1 MKRRLSALLFA
12 APLALLLAAGG
23 LVACSD
29 DSGSDSCPTCGG
41 TLSDGGSSDSSP
53 DLSSE
58 GEGSSEGGASQPE
71 ESSETEG
78 SSADDGASQPEN
90 SSEEESSSSSSS
102 SSSLSSVVDGPQ
114 PVWADEFDGSAI
126 DGSKWGFNIGTG
138 SSGWGN
144 NEWEYY
150 TDRAENAYVRDGAL
164 HIRAQKESYGGSN
177 YTSARMLTKGKFSF
191 KYGTVK
197 ARIALPVGQ
206 GIWPAFWLLGDNIDD
221 VGWPACGE
229 IDIIETV
236 NSENVVYGTN
246 HWSDAGGNYAT
257 YGNNT
262 GNFWAG
268 AYQLDITQFHDYEFR
283 WTAQS
288 IKMFVDGH
296 QYHEISIEN
305 NSGSTE
311 EFHKNF
317 FFILNV
323 AVAGN
328 WPGFTVDDAQ
338 FPNEMVVD
346 YIRVYRD

>member
-1 MKRRLSALLFA
+1 MKRRLSALLSA
-12 APLALLLAAGG
+12 ASLALLLAAGG
-23 LVACSD
+23 LAACSD

-41 TLSDGGSSDSSP
+41 TLSDGGSSDSAP

-58 GEGSSEGGASQPE
+58 GGASRPEGSSG
-71 ESSETEG
+71 TEG
-78 SSADDGASQPEN
+78 SF
-90 SSEEESSSSSSS
+90 EEESSSSSSLS
-102 SSSLSSVVDGPQ
+102 SSSEQSGPR
-114 PVWADEFDGSAI
+114 PVWADEFDGDAI
-126 DGSKWGFNIGTG
+126 DGSKWGFNVGTG

-191 KYGTVK
+191 KYGVVE
-197 ARIALPVGQ
+197 ARIALPVGK
-206 GIWPAFWLLGDNIDD
+206 GIWPAFWLLGDNLDD
-221 VGWPACGE
+221 AGWPACGE
-229 IDIIETV
+229 IDVIEAV
-236 NSENVVYGTN
+236 NDNHVVYGTN
-246 HWSDAGGNYAT
+246 HWAYEGNHAE

-262 GNFWAG
+262 GDFHG
-268 AYQLDITQFHDYEFR
+268 ASKALDITQFHVYKFT
-283 WTAQS
+283 WTDKLIS
-288 IKMFVDGH
+288 MEVDGFK
-296 QYHEISIEN
+296 YHEISIEN
-305 NSGSTE
+305 SAGGTDA
-311 EFHKNF
+311 FHKPF

-328 WPGFTVDDAQ
+328 WPGFEVDDAQ

>member
-1 MKRRLSALLFA
+1 MKRRLSVLVPFA
-12 APLALLLAAGG
+12 ALALLLAAGG
-23 LVACSD
+23 LAACSD
-29 DSGSDSCPTCGG
+29 DSGSDGCPTCGG
-41 TLSDGGSSDSSP
+41 TLSDAGSSDSSP
-53 DLSSE
+53 DVSSE
-58 GEGSSEGGASQPE
+58 GEGSSEVGASQPDG
-71 ESSETEG
+71 SSGTEG
-78 SSADDGASQPEN
+78 SSEGDASQPES

-102 SSSLSSVVDGPQ
+102 SSSEPSGPQ
-114 PVWADEFDGSAI
+114 PVWADEFDGSSI

-191 KYGTVK
+191 RYGVVE

-206 GIWPAFWLLGDNIDD
+206 GIWPAFWLLGDNIDT
-221 VGWPACGE
+221 VNWPACGE
-229 IDIIETV
+229 IDVIEAV
-236 NSENVVYGTN
+236 NANHVVYGTN
-246 HWSDAGGNYAT
+246 HWSYEGNHAE

-262 GNFWAG
+262 GNFHGQSRA
-268 AYQLDITQFHDYEFR
+268 LDITQFHVYRFT
-283 WTAQS
+283 WTDKLIS
-288 IKMFVDGH
+288 MEVDGFK
-296 QYHEISIEN
+296 YHEISIEN
-305 NSGSTE
+305 SAGGTDA
-311 EFHKNF
+311 FHKPF

-328 WPGFTVDDAQ
+328 WPGFEVDDAQ

>member
-1 MKRRLSALLFA
+1 MKRRLSALLSVA
-12 APLALLLAAGG
+12 SLALLFAAGG
-23 LVACSD
+23 LAACSD

-41 TLSDGGSSDSSP
+41 TLSEGGSSDSAP

-58 GEGSSEGGASQPE
+58 GEGSSEGGASRPE
-71 ESSETEG
+71 GSSGTEG
-78 SSADDGASQPEN
+78 SF
-90 SSEEESSSSSSS
+90 EEESSSSSSLS
-102 SSSLSSVVDGPQ
+102 SSSEQSGPR
-114 PVWADEFDGSAI
+114 PVWADEFDGDAI
-126 DGSKWGFNIGTG
+126 DGSKWGFNVGTG

-191 KYGTVK
+191 KYGVVE
-197 ARIALPVGQ
+197 ARIALPVGK
-206 GIWPAFWLLGDNIDD
+206 GIWPAFWLLGDNLDD
-221 VGWPACGE
+221 AGWPACGE
-229 IDIIETV
+229 IDVIEAV
-236 NSENVVYGTN
+236 NDNHVVYGTN
-246 HWSDAGGNYAT
+246 HWAYEGNHAE

-262 GNFWAG
+262 GDFHG
-268 AYQLDITQFHDYEFR
+268 ASKALDITQFHVYKFT
-283 WTAQS
+283 WTDKLIS
-288 IKMFVDGH
+288 MEVDGFK
-296 QYHEISIEN
+296 YHEISIEN
-305 NSGSTE
+305 SAGGTDA
-311 EFHKNF
+311 FHKPF

-328 WPGFTVDDAQ
+328 WPGFEVDDAQ